1 MYLPWTHDEKR
12 SMVEAYRRMH
22 LARCPND
29 RALLTVTDARTGQTP
44 TGGNT
49 LSCVS
54 PAPPA
59 GAVSSR
65 TKSNPT
71 RDPPHHEQGLC
82 WCNAIG

>member
-44 TGGNT
+44 TEGEPVVLHIT
-49 LSCVS
+49 CPTCHRRFVS
-54 PAPPA
+54 DDIEPDHGP
-59 GAVSSR
+59 S
-65 TKSNPT
+65 T
-71 RDPPHHEQGLC
+71 H
-82 WCNAIG
+82 